1 MERRS
6 LPASHAGPRSRLAR
20 RRRIP
25 LLLPALLVALLLA
38 LAWRGRGRPHVPTW
52 GLMFHPFGTPVD
64 YQTCGFHTGQ
74 DWFSWPGAPIFAI
87 AAGTVV
93 HVGPLWLD
101 GPGQGRGPQAI
112 VIDHGGYLSTYS
124 HNREALVQPGQQV
137 RRGQRIAEL
146 GSEGFSRGPHLHLER
161 VMPPFTGDW
170 RQPFV
175 GCRSYVDP
183 GREWGWF

>member
-1 MERRS
+1 MQLRQ
-6 LPASHAGPRSRLAR
+6 PGR
-20 RRRIP
+20 RRPR
-25 LLLPALLVALLLA
+25 ALALLLLIGAAA
-38 LAWRGRGRPHVPTW
+38 LAALAYRGRGRPHIPTY
-52 GLMFHPFGTPVD
+52 GLMFHGFGEPVD

-74 DWFSWPGAPIFAI
+74 DWLAWPGAPIFAI
-87 AAGTVV
+87 EAGTVV

-101 GPGQGRGPQAI
+101 GPGKGRGAHAI
-112 VIDHGGYLSTYS
+112 VIDHGGYLSTYG
-124 HNREALVQPGQQV
+124 HNRKALVTIGQVV

-146 GSEGFSRGPHLHLER
+146 GSEGYSRGPHLHLER

-183 GREWGWF
+183 GEEWGWF